1 MRTWKKVV
9 IGGLAGVTLGGGAN
23 MAAMAATRGD
33 NPARQEGQAGDIRR
47 EDRQADHDQNEERGR
62 EAEGE
67 NAAGDVQHEN
77 EAQEA
82 EGRNNQEG
90 DDNSG
95 PRSDN
100 SGPGSA
106 DSGPGSGKDDSS
118 HHGRD
123 DG

>member
-23 MAAMAATRGD
+23 MAAMAATRED

-62 EAEGE
+62 EAEG
-67 NAAGDVQHEN
+67 
-77 EAQEA
+77 
-82 EGRNNQEG
+82 RNNQQG

-95 PRSDN
+95 PGSDN

-106 DSGPGSGKDDSS
+106 DSGPGSGKDDSG
-118 HHGRD
+118 HQGRD
-123 DG
+123 DS